1 MTQSEKQGATTLTKR
16 KEKVWANMYL
26 LAFYTFLQSYISDI
40 TITIEM
46 VYSIFYDQ
54 LFSIGAGLSIIHCSF
69 MFING
74 PYSFLKLK
82 VSFFSGKGMTFFQ
95 TFWENQKLS
104 SKKKI
109 TLGLCCWLVT

>member
-1 MTQSEKQGATTLTKR
+1 
-16 KEKVWANMYL
+16 MYL
-26 LAFYTFLQSYISDI
+26 LALYTFLQSYISDV

-74 PYSFLKLK
+74 PYSFPKLK

-95 TFWENQKLS
+95 TF
-104 SKKKI
+104 
-109 TLGLCCWLVT
+109 